1 MNFKDHVIE
10 HCRRLMLEQ
19 LEQEN
24 DYAQN
29 HLMIKQSLFMAGQTL
44 SFDKVLAE
52 LHWLQEQGLVTLDS
66 FGGFTVAKLT
76 HRGLDVATGASQMPG
91 IARKSL

>member
-1 MNFKDHVIE
+1 MSFKDHVIE
-10 HCRRLMLEQ
+10 HCRRLILEQ

-29 HLMIKQSLFMAGQTL
+29 HLVMKQILAAFGQTL
-44 SFDKVLAE
+44 STDKVLAE
-52 LHWLQEQGLVTLDS
+52 FAWLNEQGMVTLDS

-76 HRGLDVATGASQMPG
+76 HRGLDVATGASNMPG